1 MASKRIRPLRAAAAA
16 ALMAVFLAA
25 CYTNPFTHR
34 RELMLITPQEEAQLG
49 LNTFNQIKNE
59 TPVSTDPA
67 HTDLVQ
73 RVGRR
78 ISAVVDLPY
87 AQWEFVMFREDQTAN
102 AFCLPA
108 GKVGIY
114 TGILPI
120 TQSEAG
126 LATVMGH
133 EVAHAAAR
141 HGGERMSHA
150 LLVELGGITLSA
162 ALQNKPQ
169 QTQDLALTA
178 YGVGATLGHS
188 LPHSRQ
194 QELEADRMGLVFMAR
209 AGYDPREAISFWQ
222 RFKQWS
228 DRRGGQVPEFLSTHP
243 LDTHRIREL
252 EKRLPEALAIY
263 QGRNP

>member
-1 MASKRIRPLRAAAAA
+1 MILKRIRPLRAVAAA

-49 LNTFNQIKNE
+49 LNTFNQIKSE

-67 HTDLVQ
+67 HNDLVQ

-78 ISAVVDLPY
+78 ISSVVDLPY
-87 AQWEFVMFREDQTAN
+87 AQWEFVMFRDDQTPN

-141 HGGERMSHA
+141 HGGERLSHA

-169 QTQDLALTA
+169 QTQDLAMTA
-178 YGVGATLGHS
+178 YGVGATLGHT
-188 LPHSRQ
+188 LPHSRK
-194 QELEADRMGLVFMAR
+194 QELEADRMGLLFMAR

-228 DRRGGQVPEFLSTHP
+228 DNRGGQVPEFLSTHP

-252 EKRLPEALAIY
+252 EKQLPEALAVY
-263 QGRNP
+263 RGRNP